1 MADMRSGSLSARRPA
16 PEFPPGLDWLNTD
29 RALTLG
35 ELRGKV
41 VIIDFWTYGCINCMH
56 VIPDLKRL
64 ETDFPDQ
71 LVVISVHSAKFEN
84 ERETENIRRI
94 IWRYG
99 LKHPIVN
106 DRDFLVWR
114 SWDVRAWPTVFIIDP
129 AGNVVGR
136 HSGEGVYTLFKPI
149 IERLVRD
156 FDARG
161 LLDRTPLQLKLEKEG
176 ISRRALS
183 FPGKVLA
190 DEKGRRLFVAD
201 TNHHRIIVADIAS
214 GKVLK
219 VIGSGQPGFKDGDFP
234 RSSLDH
240 PQGMALERDGRI
252 LYIADTGNHAVRRAD
267 LLAEEMATLVGVGF
281 QSSEYP
287 PRGGTAPD
295 VALNSPWDVELDGE
309 QLYIAMAGAH
319 QIWVMDTKSQ
329 AIHPFAGSGREG
341 TRDGLLDVAE
351 LAQPSDLTGDGKG
364 RLYFADSEGSS
375 IRRIETDRGK
385 GEVATLAGSGASL
398 FDYGDVD
405 GIGGN
410 ARLQHPLGVV
420 YYKGMIYVADTYNH
434 KIKRLDPETRE
445 IRTFLGGQGGWRDGT
460 DPLFYEPG
468 GIDAAGDMLYIADT
482 NNHCLRVVDLA
493 TRQTS
498 TLLLEGIE
506 EFVA

>member
-1 MADMRSGSLSARRPA
+1 MTEMRSGSPSARKPA

-41 VIIDFWTYGCINCMH
+41 VILDFWTYGCINCMH

-64 ETDFPDQ
+64 ETEFPDE
-71 LVVISVHSAKFEN
+71 LVVIGVHSAKFEN
-84 ERETENIRRI
+84 ERDTENIRHI
-94 IWRYG
+94 IWLYG

-106 DRDFLVWR
+106 DRDFFVWR

-129 AGNVVGR
+129 VGNVVGR

-156 FDARG
+156 FEARG
-161 LLDRTPLQLKLEKEG
+161 LLDRTPLRLKLEKEG
-176 ISRRALS
+176 IPRGALS

-201 TNHHRIIVADIAS
+201 TNHHRIIAADIAS
-214 GKVLK
+214 GQVLK

-267 LLAEEMATLVGVGF
+267 LLAGETTTLVGVGF

-295 VALNSPWDVELDGE
+295 VALNSPWDVELDGG

-341 TRDGLLDVAE
+341 TRDGLPDVAE
-351 LAQPSDLTGDGKG
+351 LAQPSDLTGDGQG
-364 RLYFADSEGSS
+364 HLYFADSEGSS
-375 IRRIETDRGK
+375 IRRIETHGGK
-385 GEVATLAGSGASL
+385 GEVTTLAGSGTSL

-420 YYKGMIYVADTYNH
+420 YYKGVLYVADTYNH

-468 GIDAAGDMLYIADT
+468 GIDAADDRLYIADT

-493 TRQTS
+493 THQTS
-498 TLLLEGIE
+498 TLLLEGME
-506 EFVA
+506 HFTA

>member
-1 MADMRSGSLSARRPA
+1 MGETQSGSQSARRPA
-16 PEFPPGLDWLNTD
+16 PEFPLGLDWLNTD
-29 RALTLG
+29 RPLTWG

-64 ETDFPDQ
+64 EADFPDE
-71 LVVISVHSAKFEN
+71 LVVIGVHSAKFEN
-84 ERETENIRRI
+84 ERDTENIRHI
-94 IWRYG
+94 VLRYG

-114 SWDVRAWPTVFIIDP
+114 AWDVHAWPTVFIIDP

-136 HSGEGVYTLFKPI
+136 HSGEGVYMLFKPI
-149 IERLVRD
+149 IGRLVRD
-156 FDARG
+156 FEARG
-161 LLDRTPLQLKLEKEG
+161 LLDRTPLQLQMEKAA
-176 ISRRALS
+176 SRGVLS

-190 DEKGRRLFVAD
+190 DDKGRRLFVAD

-219 VIGSGQPGFKDGDFP
+219 VIGSGQPGFKNGDFR

-240 PQGMALERDGRI
+240 PQGMALEEDGRI

-267 LLAEEMATLVGVGF
+267 VLAGEMTTLVGVGF
-281 QSSEYP
+281 QSSDYP
-287 PRGGTAPD
+287 PRGGTAPE
-295 VALNSPWDVELDGE
+295 VALNSPWDVWLDGG

-319 QIWVMDTKSQ
+319 QIWVMDTKSMDV
-329 AIHPFAGSGREG
+329 HPFAGSGREG
-341 TRDGLLDVAE
+341 TRDGALNVAE
-351 LAQPSDLTGDGKG
+351 LAQPSDLTGDSQG

-375 IRRIETDRGK
+375 IRRVDTQGGK
-385 GEVATLAGSGASL
+385 GEVTTLVGSGASL

-405 GIGGN
+405 GISSQ

-420 YYKGMIYVADTYNH
+420 HYKGALYVADTYNH
-434 KIKRLDPETRE
+434 KIKRLDPRTRE
-445 IRTFLGGQGGWRDGT
+445 IRTTLGGQGGWRDGT

-468 GIDAAGDMLYIADT
+468 GIDAASDKLYIADT
-482 NNHCLRVVDLA
+482 NNHCIRVVDLA
-493 TRQTS
+493 ARQTS
-498 TLLLEGIE
+498 TLLLEGIGQLI
-506 EFVA
+506 A